1 MPTSSATSTWAT
13 ETVTQP
19 AIESDASSGTAPA
32 AGDRIRVLVAAALP
46 IAAVA
51 GCLVSIWF
59 GLRTLAVTLPDV
71 AAAFPAARYALDGSR
86 HLAVATVVA
95 GGGDPYAVAGYLYPP
110 AGAIVMIPLAALGPE
125 AGLWAWFAIKIAIAL
140 WCVLDAT
147 RGRPALVR
155 VLSIVVVATL
165 LGVLDD
171 LWLGNVSIV
180 MTAAIYLAVSRD
192 GPWASLPLGIVLGAF
207 AKPFLI
213 PFLLWMFVF
222 RRRGAVVAVGVA
234 AAVTLMGAVLMGPSS
249 YRAYLDALRAAT
261 GLDLSYSLGLSG
273 TAPGLLVPASIGA
286 LVVFAVL
293 LCGESRRVIA
303 ARLEPAHR
311 AGGGAVCDALLRAP
325 GPGRDPV
332 VRPLTPDANA
342 GHGRSRGAVDAGRD
356 HGRDGARVGHRLP
369 RRCPR
374 EGRARQT
381 ASDDRR
387 GCARRRLRRRLAA
400 TRRRPRSPSTPPVSP
415 RAAPSGRR
423 RAASRRGSGT
433 DAPAGT
439 PTTYSPPTTTSSAWK
454 PVTSATYSSTPPT
467 IAPSRFDGERHVG
480 RVSVSRNE

>member
-1 MPTSSATSTWAT
+1 M
-13 ETVTQP
+13 TQP

-110 AGAIVMIPLAALGPE
+110 AGAIVMMPLAALGPE

-155 VLSIVVVATL
+155 VLSIVLVATL

-192 GPWASLPLGIVLGAF
+192 SPWAALPLGIVLGAF

-293 LCGESRRVIA
+293 LWASRDESSLLVWSLLIGLVA
-303 ARLEPAHR
+303 APYVTHYSVLPVL
-311 AGGGAVCDALLRAP
+311 AGIPLFARSHPTRTLVMAAVVA
-325 GPGRDPV
+325 
-332 VRPLTPDANA
+332 PLTPVAIMAATALGLVIAFPADVL
-342 GHGRSRGAVDAGRD
+342 GRVGRGRPPATIAEGAPVDA
-356 HGRDGARVGHRLP
+356 
-369 RRCPR
+369 
-374 EGRARQT
+374 
-381 ASDDRR
+381 
-387 GCARRRLRRRLAA
+387 
-400 TRRRPRSPSTPPVSP
+400 
-415 RAAPSGRR
+415 
-423 RAASRRGSGT
+423 
-433 DAPAGT
+433 
-439 PTTYSPPTTTSSAWK
+439 
-454 PVTSATYSSTPPT
+454 
-467 IAPSRFDGERHVG
+467 
-480 RVSVSRNE
+480 